1 MSGIHLYH
9 DEVCVLPGSGLV
21 GRSEDCHCSRQGARP
36 VRCWVVDEL
45 RYGKADNLSII
56 INLLSEETLKESVH
70 IHIV

>member
-9 DEVCVLPGSGLV
+9 DGVCTLPGSGWV
-21 GRSEDCHCSRQGARP
+21 GRSEACHCSRQGAQP

-45 RYGKADNLSII
+45 RYGKADNLSLI
-56 INLLSEETLKESVH
+56 INLLSKETLKESVH